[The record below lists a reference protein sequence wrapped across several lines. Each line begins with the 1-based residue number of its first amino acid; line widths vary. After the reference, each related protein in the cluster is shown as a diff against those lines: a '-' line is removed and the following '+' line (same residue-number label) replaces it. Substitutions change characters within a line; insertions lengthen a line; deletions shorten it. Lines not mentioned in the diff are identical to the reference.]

1 MSFDFFNED
10 NLEKMRK
17 KDKYPFLDIY
27 DPLIPR
33 FKNDKEKLLGS
44 KYNAINRVG
53 SDYFWGLIRGDNDNT
68 ESERYAGLSI
78 IITHSIKGSNK
89 VYEKIS
95 YYDVQKALGKLD
107 DAEEE
112 TKTDEEI
119 KAEKEEKDE
128 EHNILVVTLSVGFDD
143 YGADASLARR
153 PGTRRKFVDL
163 LKYNECYICAG
174 VKRNLL
180 DNESDIFKAQG
191 KALGKAL
198 GHDGDRTVLAYF
210 VVDVSDEKGQWLVY
224 KFFQAYAEIREWPL
238 YTNLDKDLDEEY
250 KRLCKEMCPSTNNDN
265 EDNDKKIVKQLL
277 ENRRFVVLQG
287 APGTGKTRLA
297 KKIASEIS
305 GKKDNIVFTQ
315 FHAETSYADFVSGIF
330 PVLTGNNEN
339 ENSDLRFEE
348 REGALV
354 KAIRKAIEN
363 KGKKVFLIID
373 EINRANL
380 ANVLGEAFY
389 LFEPDLSNDGPTVKL
404 AKDMELSALPENLYV
419 IATMNTADRSLAVV
433 DFALRRRFAWYTMT
447 PHKITPDKG
456 YYFYSNEFNEL
467 SDLFNKYAT
476 DDELNLKPGHAYF
489 IVKKCDKSKDDKIK
503 DKKSYE
509 IFKDRLRYEI
519 MPLIKEYIS
528 EGMLL
533 EGAEA
538 FECYFRKYLNEGMFY

>member
-1 MSFDFFNED
+1 MKFDFFED

-17 KDKYPFLDIY
+17 KDEYPFLDIY

-33 FKNDKEKLLGS
+33 FKNNKDKEKLAS

-53 SDYFWGLIRGDNDNT
+53 NDYFWGLIRGDNDNT

-89 VYEKIS
+89 VNEKIS

-107 DAEEE
+107 DAAEEN
-112 TKTDEEI
+112 KTDEEI
-119 KAEKEEKDE
+119 KAEKEEKDKN
-128 EHNILVVTLSVGFDD
+128 HDILVVTLSVGFDD

-163 LKYNECYICAG
+163 LKYNECYLCAG

-210 VVDVSDEKGQWLVY
+210 VVDVKDEKGQWLVY

-238 YTNLDKDLDEEY
+238 YKDLDSVY
-250 KRLCKEMCPSTNNDN
+250 KSLFKEMCPSTNNDN

-297 KKIASEIS
+297 KEIAASENS

-354 KAIRKAIEN
+354 KAIRKARAVEN

-389 LFEPDLSNDGPTVKL
+389 LFEPDLSDDGPTVKL
-404 AKDMELSALPENLYV
+404 AKDMELSALPKNLYV

-456 YYFYSNEFNEL
+456 YYFYRNEFNEL

-489 IVKKCDKSKDDKIK
+489 IVKDDEKR
-503 DKKSYE
+503 YE

-538 FECYFRKYLNEGMFY
+538 FECYFRKHLNEGMFY